1 MQESKY
7 IPIDCNFYDRL
18 EAWAVRREIV
28 TIIYT
33 SSEGGETQSIQG
45 VIVDLYSKEKAEFLR
60 LNTGE
65 TIRLDALQSVNNIP
79 LPSESSCNL

>member
-1 MQESKY
+1 MSTSY
-7 IPIDCNFYDRL
+7 IPISCSYYDRL

-28 TIIYT
+28 TINYT
-33 SSEGGETQSIQG
+33 NSEDGEPQSIQG
-45 VIVDLYSKEKAEFLR
+45 VIVDLYSKEKAEYLR

>member
-1 MQESKY
+1 MSTSY
-7 IPIDCNFYDRL
+7 IPISCSYYDRL

-28 TIIYT
+28 TINYT
-33 SSEGGETQSIQG
+33 KSEDGEPQSIQG
-45 VIVDLYSKEKAEFLR
+45 VIVDLYSKEKAEYLR